1 MQDLFYFIAKSSY
14 AALFHFVSG
23 TRTRIPK
30 NKLNRK
36 NPDPADLNRAMEGGK
51 QPGGKQP
58 GGKMR
63 AAKCGRQ
70 NAAGT
75 DHRPSGFFVRKLNYT
90 PGLKLSF
97 SLTERLNTGFS
108 GVLSRLSAQK

>member
-51 QPGGKQP
+51 QPGGK
-58 GGKMR
+58 MR
-63 AAKCGRQ
+63 VTKCGRQ
-70 NAAGT
+70 NAAET